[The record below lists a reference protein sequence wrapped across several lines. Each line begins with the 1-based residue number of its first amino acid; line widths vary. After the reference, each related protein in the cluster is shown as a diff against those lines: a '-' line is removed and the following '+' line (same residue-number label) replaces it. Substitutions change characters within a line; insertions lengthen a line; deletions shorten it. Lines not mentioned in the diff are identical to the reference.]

1 MRALLVHNPYS
12 RKRLKTKEIDYIKKE
27 LSVEYA
33 TDIFETLGRGSIKE
47 YVSNHAQDYDLI
59 IAAGG
64 DGTIHE
70 AAIGIL
76 NSKEKPTLAIIPRG
90 TMNDVAR
97 CYKMPKSLKKCIK
110 IIINGNSIE
119 RNAYRIN
126 DNYFLYGLAI
136 GRYTSVSYRADKK
149 KELGRLAY
157 YFACIKDFFKSKAIN
172 LNING
177 NNLRISQAFIID
189 NKYMAGYPIEAI
201 SYDSIHLKYIPSK
214 NRFIDTFKF
223 LFFLLSKAKRHS
235 NEITGEDIK
244 IEGKNICF
252 TLDGERYITSH
263 ATINKLNNA
272 IKIITG

>member
-1 MRALLVHNPYS
+1 M
-12 RKRLKTKEIDYIKKE
+12 K
-27 LSVEYA
+27 
-33 TDIFETLGRGSIKE
+33 
-47 YVSNHAQDYDLI
+47 
-59 IAAGG
+59 
-64 DGTIHE
+64 
-70 AAIGIL
+70 
-76 NSKEKPTLAIIPRG
+76 
-90 TMNDVAR
+90 
-97 CYKMPKSLKKCIK
+97 
-110 IIINGNSIE
+110 GNSIE

-149 KELGRLAY
+149 RELGRLAY
-157 YFACIKDFFKSKAIN
+157 YFACIKDFFKSKATN

-177 NNLRISQAFIID
+177 NNLKISQAFIID
-189 NKYMAGYPIEAI
+189 NKYMAGYPIDAI
-201 SYDSIHLKYIPSK
+201 SDDWIHLKYIPSK

>member
-27 LSVEYA
+27 LSVEYT
-33 TDIFETLGRGSIKE
+33 TDIFETMGRGSIKE
-47 YVSNHAQDYDLI
+47 YVSNHAKDYDLV

-76 NSKEKPTLAIIPRG
+76 NSEKKPTLAIIPRG

-97 CYKMPKSLKKCIK
+97 CYKMPKSLKKCIE
-110 IIINGNSIE
+110 IIKKGDSIE

-157 YFACIKDFFKSKAIN
+157 YFACIKDFFKSKATN

-177 NNLRISQAFIID
+177 NNLKISQAFIID
-189 NKYMAGYPIEAI
+189 NKYMAGYPIDAI
-201 SYDSIHLKYIPSK
+201 SDDWIHLKYIPSK
-214 NRFIDTFKF
+214 NRFLANFNYTLKEF
-223 LFFLLSKAKRHS
+223 LFIYL
-235 NEITGEDIK
+235 I
-244 IEGKNICF
+244 
-252 TLDGERYITSH
+252 
-263 ATINKLNNA
+263 LNN
-272 IKIITG
+272 